1 MKFEYKHTFD
11 VDVDALIAAMF
22 DPALVPVLLE
32 KMTTV
37 KHIEVLE
44 RNDAPDRLVRKVK
57 YVPVPSIKKIGPKK
71 ITPESMQWVE
81 ESTFDKGRKVLTFQN
96 IPTHPKVR
104 EKMTNQGTVTFQSL
118 GPGRAERTMAG
129 ELKIKFPILGRIAE
143 GIIAKNAEAILN
155 EEAKVLA
162 EFLRTR

>member
-11 VDVDALIAAMF
+11 VDVETLIASMF
-22 DPALVPVLLE
+22 HPELPPVMLAQ
-32 KMTTV
+32 MTTV
-37 KHIEVLE
+37 KNIEVLE
-44 RNDAPDRLVRKVK
+44 RQETAERLIRRVK
-57 YVPVPSIKKIGPKK
+57 YVPVPMIKKIGPKT

-81 ESTFDKGRKVLTFQN
+81 ESTLDKVRRVMTFEN

-104 EKMTNQGTVTFQSL
+104 EKMTNHGTVEFRSL
-118 GPGRAERTMAG
+118 GPTRSERIMSG

-143 GIIAKNAEAILN
+143 GMIAKNAEKILD

-162 EFLRTR
+162 AWMKAR